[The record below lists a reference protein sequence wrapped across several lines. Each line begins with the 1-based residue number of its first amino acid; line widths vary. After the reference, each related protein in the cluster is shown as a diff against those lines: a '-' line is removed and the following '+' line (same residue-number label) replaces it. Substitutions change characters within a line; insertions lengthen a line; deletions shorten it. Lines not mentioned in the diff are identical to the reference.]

1 MQLVAKGTGKDRT
14 FWNVKKVNP
23 LVDSPALELSAL
35 IKESRVNAMVDQT
48 YIGSDVE
55 FSRERL
61 TKLENPAMPEDPL
74 DSMPLRMKVEP
85 ILTKWTPSRLACEQG
100 KASKDDGFKVTIPY
114 SYSSAKAQRHGTRF
128 PSVDKLH
135 RERIELKEKTED
147 KDRRRPWRVSST
159 RRAPSRGH

>member
-100 KASKDDGFKVTIPY
+100 KASKDDG
-114 SYSSAKAQRHGTRF
+114 
-128 PSVDKLH
+128 
-135 RERIELKEKTED
+135 
-147 KDRRRPWRVSST
+147 
-159 RRAPSRGH
+159 